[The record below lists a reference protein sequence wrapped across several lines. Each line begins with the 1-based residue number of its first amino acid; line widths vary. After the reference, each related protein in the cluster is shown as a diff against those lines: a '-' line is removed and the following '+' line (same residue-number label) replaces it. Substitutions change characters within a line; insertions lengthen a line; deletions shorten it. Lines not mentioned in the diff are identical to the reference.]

1 MTHLKLE
8 EIKVST
14 KTIIA
19 IANISIDI
27 NKLYDFLPVEKYI
40 LIKKKRGRKK
50 KIQVNDP
57 NADIKE
63 GSIILMKYQDK
74 YKGIL
79 LKKPKKTARKKKYFR
94 NALTIV
100 MILKNSDNTNK
111 LINFKISK
119 NGKFQITGCKNIL
132 HAHCVIKYMWDLIK
146 DTVDLYELKDPSFK
160 VVFNTV
166 MTNID
171 FNLGFLINR
180 ENLDKYI
187 NRNTDYNSL
196 LETSFGYTGVN
207 IKIPFELD
215 KDKIKLSQ
223 LVYKENKWVKSL
235 IEPGDYIN
243 KKKPKYYNTFL
254 VFHSGNIIMSGMRK
268 EFMKDSFE
276 FFLKIIDECKD
287 YIKEKLDI

>member
-1 MTHLKLE
+1 MSHLKFDD
-8 EIKVST
+8 IKVST

-19 IANISIDI
+19 IANITINI
-27 NKLYDFLPVEKYI
+27 NKLYDFLPVETYI
-40 LIKKKRGRKK
+40 LIKKRRGRKK
-50 KIQVNDP
+50 KVEQVDP
-57 NADIKE
+57 NMDINE
-63 GSIILMKYQDK
+63 GAIILMKYQDK
-74 YKGIL
+74 YKGVL
-79 LKKPKKTARKKKYFR
+79 LKKPKKNVKKKKYFR

-100 MILKNSDNTNK
+100 MVLKNKDNTNK
-111 LINFKISK
+111 LINFKVSK
-119 NGKFQITGCKNIL
+119 NGKFQITGCKNIK
-132 HAHCVIKYMWDLIK
+132 HAQQIIKYMWNLIK
-146 DTVDLYELKDPSFK
+146 ETTDLYELKEPSFK

-171 FNLGFLINR
+171 FNVGYLINR

-187 NRNTDYNSL
+187 NKNTEYNSL

-215 KDKIKLSQ
+215 KDKIKLPRII
-223 LVYKENKWVKSL
+223 YKEGEWIESYV
-235 IEPGDYIN
+235 EPGDYIN

-268 EFMKDSFE
+268 EFMKDSFN
-276 FFLKIIDECKD
+276 FFLKITEDCKD